1 MAEAE
6 VWTIGR
12 LLNWTTEYLR
22 RHGSESP
29 RLDAEILL
37 AFARGC
43 QRIELYT
50 HYEDVP
56 SEEVRA
62 RFREMIRRRA
72 EGVPVA
78 YLVGEREFFSL
89 KFRVTPDVLIPR
101 PETEFVVVTLLEH
114 ARKLGAERAWRICDV
129 GTGSGILAVC
139 AAKHLPQ
146 AQIVALDISPAALNV
161 ARENAMRHQVAD
173 RIEFYQS
180 DLFAG
185 LPSELEFDFVVSNP
199 PYVSE
204 KEYQELPEDVKH
216 HEPYHAL
223 VSGPRGT
230 EVIERLIAQSGERV
244 SPGGYLIFEIS
255 PMIHDTVLGL
265 LAQDPRW
272 EIGPTVRDLA
282 RHPRVV
288 QARRRDTGLP

>member
-1 MAEAE
+1 MAQAE

-22 RHGSESP
+22 RHGSDSP

-56 SEEVRA
+56 PEEVRA
-62 RFREMIRRRA
+62 RFRDMIRRRA

-89 KFRVTPDVLIPR
+89 KFHVTPDVLIPR

-114 ARKLGAERAWRICDV
+114 ARKLGAERPWRVCDV

-146 AQIVALDISPAALNV
+146 ARVVALDISAAALDI
-161 ARENAMRHQVAD
+161 ARENAVRHQVAD

-180 DLFAG
+180 DLFAD
-185 LPSELEFDFVVSNP
+185 LPPELQFDFVVSNP

-204 KEYQELPEDVKH
+204 KEYEHLPEDVKH
-216 HEPYHAL
+216 HEPYQAL
-223 VSGPRGT
+223 VAGPRGT
-230 EVIERLIAQSGERV
+230 EVIERLIGQAGERV
-244 SPGGYLIFEIS
+244 CPGGYLIFEIS
-255 PMIHDTVLGL
+255 PMIHQAVLGL
-265 LAQDPRW
+265 LANDARW
-272 EIGPTVRDLA
+272 EVGPTVRDLA

-288 QARRRDTGLP
+288 QARRRDERSS